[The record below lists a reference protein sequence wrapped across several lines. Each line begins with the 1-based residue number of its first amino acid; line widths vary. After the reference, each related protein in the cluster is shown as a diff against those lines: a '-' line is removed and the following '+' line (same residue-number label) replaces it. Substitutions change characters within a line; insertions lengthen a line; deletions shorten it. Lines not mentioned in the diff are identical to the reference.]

1 MRAPSSTADEIVIP
15 ACGCRTGPRAGSNA
29 FRGAAK
35 DAPIPRGTEAGA
47 VNAGRIRLRED
58 TVKLPRATED
68 PTGLDTRRAPA
79 ALFPS
84 SGTAPVPS
92 RRLGGRRAEHT
103 PGPRRNGPTWR
114 RPCPGCCGGGSRP
127 IGAAFRSRPRC
138 NPRARAH
145 SPGEFRVIIERW
157 PTAVGCGQGE
167 ALPGNGN
174 TQPRRLPGYLSGG
187 RLTPALPDL
196 FRRILRSSSPKCGRR
211 RWEVAERFRKIQ
223 D

>member
-114 RPCPGCCGGGSRP
+114 RPCPGCCGGG
-127 IGAAFRSRPRC
+127 PR
-138 NPRARAH
+138 
-145 SPGEFRVIIERW
+145 
-157 PTAVGCGQGE
+157 
-167 ALPGNGN
+167 N

-223 D
+223 DQGP